1 MIMTSLALAMALNMA
16 AMKGD
21 ALDDARK
28 GFNNCLIR
36 EHNEAVKVKKSASEF
51 NDAIQK
57 ACPTERQNYFDLLV
71 KSERTY
77 GSKQADAEQ
86 YATEEIQ
93 MMVDGTTSAYGENAS
108 TGGQLA
114 EEK

>member
-1 MIMTSLALAMALNMA
+1 MMMSLALAMALNMA

-28 GFNNCLIR
+28 GFNNCLIA
-36 EHNEAVKVKKSASEF
+36 EHNEAVKVKKSAPEF
-51 NDAIQK
+51 NEAAQK
-57 ACPTERQNYFDLLV
+57 ACPAERKAYFDMLV
-71 KSERTY
+71 KSERGY
-77 GSKQADAEQ
+77 GSSQKDAEQ

-93 MMVDGTTSAYGENAS
+93 MMVDGVTSAFGENLNS
-108 TGGQLA
+108 GGQLA

>member
-1 MIMTSLALAMALNMA
+1 MIMTSFALAMALNMA

-36 EHNEAVKVKKSASEF
+36 EHNEAVKVKKSGPEF
-51 NDAIQK
+51 NEAIQK
-57 ACPTERQNYFDLLV
+57 ACPTERQTYFDMLV
-71 KSERTY
+71 KSEKSF
-77 GSKQADAEQ
+77 GSKQADAEK
-86 YATEEIQ
+86 YASEEIQ
-93 MMVDGTTSAYGENAS
+93 MMIDGTTSAFGENAS
-108 TGGQLA
+108 NGGQLA

>member
-1 MIMTSLALAMALNMA
+1 MIMNLALAMALNMA

-21 ALDDARK
+21 AMDTARK

-36 EHNEAVKVKKSASEF
+36 EHNEAVKVKKTGAEF
-51 NDAIQK
+51 NELIQK
-57 ACPTERQNYFDLLV
+57 ACPTERQTYFDLLV
-71 KSERTY
+71 KSEKSF

-86 YATEEIQ
+86 YANEEIQ
-93 MMVDGTTSAYGENAS
+93 MMIDGTTSAFGENAS
-108 TGGQLA
+108 SGGQLA

>member
-1 MIMTSLALAMALNMA
+1 MIMSMALAMALNMA

-21 ALDDARK
+21 AMDTARK

-51 NDAIQK
+51 NDLIQK
-57 ACPTERQNYFDLLV
+57 ACPTERQAYFDMLV
-71 KSERTY
+71 RSEKSF

-86 YATEEIQ
+86 YANEEIQ
-93 MMVDGTTSAYGENAS
+93 MMIDGTTSAFGENAS
-108 TGGQLA
+108 SGGQLA